1 MLEPDKEYK
10 NVFPEFS
17 IVGLRNGKSLKEY
30 LVRGALPKIDSAR
43 GSKPGGKGTC
53 QLTLLQQKYVGMYLK
68 LKADPLTVIQKSFF
82 TFWDAEPVMIL
93 CVLKNKVL
101 SLV

>member
-1 MLEPDKEYK
+1 MLEPDKEHE
-10 NVFPEFS
+10 NISPEFP

-68 LKADPLTVIQKSFF
+68 LKADPLTVIQKRFF
-82 TFWDAEPVMIL
+82 TF
-93 CVLKNKVL
+93 
-101 SLV
+101 